1 MMFIIRRLLLTIP
14 ILLLV
19 SIMTFSLI
27 HMIPGDPARVI
38 LGEEATPEAYAALRT
53 ELGLDQPIVVQY
65 FSWLGKV
72 VTGDL
77 GISITDRVPVADLI
91 MQRLP
96 ATVELTIGTFLVA
109 ILIAFPAGILAAVRR
124 GTWIDY
130 TSTFTA
136 LGGMSIPSFWLAMMM
151 IIFFAVENQWLPS
164 SGYVPFSE
172 NPTQNLMA
180 MILPCL
186 ATGLRESAV
195 LMRMLRSSLLD
206 VVSMDFIRT
215 AKAKGLNEARTILG
229 HALRNAMVPVVTTSG
244 LMIAGLLG
252 GLVITE
258 SIFSIPGFGRLIVES
273 VFKRDYVT
281 VQGAILVSAILVVL
295 VNLIVDILYAVIDP
309 RIKAGKGAG
318 E

>member
-1 MMFIIRRLLLTIP
+1 MMFVVRRLLLTIP

-27 HMIPGDPARVI
+27 HLIPGDPARVI
-38 LGEEATPEAYAALRT
+38 LGQEATPEAYQALRA
-53 ELGLDQPIVVQY
+53 ELGLDKPILVQY

-72 VTGDL
+72 LQGDL
-77 GISITDRVPVADLI
+77 GVSITDRVPVSELI

-109 ILIAFPAGILAAVRR
+109 LLIAFPAGILAAVRR

-130 TSTFTA
+130 TSTFAA
-136 LGGMSIPSFWLAMMM
+136 LGGMSIPSFWLAMML
-151 IIFFAVENQWLPS
+151 IIYFAVENQWLPS

-172 NPTQNLMA
+172 NPAQNIMA

-195 LMRMLRSSLLD
+195 LMRMLRSSLLE
-206 VVSMDFIRT
+206 VVNMDFIRT
-215 AKAKGLNEARTILG
+215 AKAKGLNEVRTVLG
-229 HALRNAMVPVVTTSG
+229 HALRNALIPVVTTSG

-281 VQGAILVSAILVVL
+281 VQGAILVSAILVVV
-295 VNLIVDILYAVIDP
+295 VNLVVDLLYAVIDP
-309 RIKAGKGAG
+309 RIKAGKGAEG
-318 E
+318 

>member
-1 MMFIIRRLLLTIP
+1 MMFIVRRLLLTIP

-53 ELGLDQPIVVQY
+53 ELGLDQPIVMQY

-281 VQGAILVSAILVVL
+281 VQGAILVSAVLVVL

>member
-1 MMFIIRRLLLTIP
+1 
-14 ILLLV
+14 
-19 SIMTFSLI
+19 
-27 HMIPGDPARVI
+27 
-38 LGEEATPEAYAALRT
+38 
-53 ELGLDQPIVVQY
+53 
-65 FSWLGKV
+65 
-72 VTGDL
+72 L
-77 GISITDRVPVADLI
+77 GISITDRVPVSQLI

-151 IIFFAVENQWLPS
+151 IIFFAVNNQWLPS
-164 SGYVPFSE
+164 SGYVPFLE
-172 NPTQNLMA
+172 NPTQNLLA
-180 MILPCL
+180 MVLPCL

-281 VQGAILVSAILVVL
+281 VQGAILVSAVLVVI
-295 VNLIVDILYAVIDP
+295 VNLAVDILYAVIDP

>member
-1 MMFIIRRLLLTIP
+1 MMFVVRRLVLTIP

-38 LGEEATPEAYAALRT
+38 LGQEATPEAYQALRT
-53 ELGLDQPIVVQY
+53 ELGLDKPIVEQY

-77 GISITDRVPVADLI
+77 GMSITDRVPVFDLI
-91 MQRLP
+91 LQRLP

-124 GTWIDY
+124 GTWVDY

-164 SGYVPFSE
+164 SGYVPFME
-172 NPTQNLMA
+172 NPAQNLMA
-180 MILPCL
+180 MILPCV

-229 HALRNAMVPVVTTSG
+229 HALRNAMVPVITTSG

-309 RIKAGKGAG
+309 RIKSGKGAG

>member
-1 MMFIIRRLLLTIP
+1 MMFILRRLLLTIP

-19 SIMTFSLI
+19 SILTFSLI

-38 LGEEATPEAYAALRT
+38 LGQEATPEAYQALRT
-53 ELGLDQPIVVQY
+53 ELGLDKPIVEQY

-77 GISITDRVPVADLI
+77 GMSITDRVPVIDLI
-91 MQRLP
+91 IQRLP

-124 GTWIDY
+124 GTWVDY
-130 TSTFTA
+130 TSTFAA

-172 NPTQNLMA
+172 NPAQNLMA
-180 MILPCL
+180 MILPCV

-206 VVSMDFIRT
+206 VVNMDFIRT

-229 HALRNAMVPVVTTSG
+229 HALRNAMVPVITTSG

-295 VNLIVDILYAVIDP
+295 VNLVVDILYAVIDP
-309 RIKAGKGAG
+309 RIKSGKGAG

>member
-1 MMFIIRRLLLTIP
+1 MFVVRRLLLTIP

-19 SIMTFSLI
+19 SILTFSLI
-27 HMIPGDPARVI
+27 HLIPGDPARVI
-38 LGEEATPEAYAALRT
+38 LGQEATPEAYEALRA
-53 ELGLDQPIVVQY
+53 ELGLDKPIVVQY

-72 VTGDL
+72 LQGDL
-77 GISITDRVPVADLI
+77 GISITDRVPVSQLI

-109 ILIAFPAGILAAVRR
+109 ILIAFPTGILAAVRR
-124 GTWIDY
+124 GTWVDY
-130 TSTFTA
+130 TSTFAA
-136 LGGMSIPSFWLAMMM
+136 LGGMSIPSFWLAMML
-151 IIFFAVENQWLPS
+151 IIYFAVENQWLPS

-172 NPTQNLMA
+172 DPVRNLMA

-206 VVSMDFIRT
+206 VVNMDFIRT

-229 HALRNAMVPVVTTSG
+229 HALRNAMIPVVTTSG

-281 VQGAILVSAILVVL
+281 VQGAILVSAVLVVL

-318 E
+318 ES

>member
-1 MMFIIRRLLLTIP
+1 MFVVRRLLLTIP

-27 HMIPGDPARVI
+27 HLIPGDPARVI
-38 LGEEATPEAYAALRT
+38 LGQEATPEAYEALRK
-53 ELGLDQPIVVQY
+53 ELGLDKPIVVQY
-65 FSWLGKV
+65 FSWLGNV
-72 VTGDL
+72 LQGDL
-77 GISITDRVPVADLI
+77 GVSITDNVPVSDLI

-109 ILIAFPAGILAAVRR
+109 IVIAIPAGILAAARR
-124 GTWIDY
+124 GTWVDY
-130 TSTFTA
+130 TSTFAA
-136 LGGMSIPSFWLAMMM
+136 LGGMSIPSFWLAMML
-151 IIFFAVENQWLPS
+151 IIYFAVENQWLPS

-172 NPTQNLMA
+172 DPAKNLMA
-180 MILPCL
+180 MILPCV
-186 ATGLRESAV
+186 AAGLRESAV
-195 LMRMLRSSLLD
+195 LMRMLRSALLD
-206 VVSMDFIRT
+206 VVNMDFIRT
-215 AKAKGLNEARTILG
+215 AKAKGLNEVRTILG
-229 HALRNAMVPVVTTSG
+229 HALRNAMVPVVTASG
-244 LMIAGLLG
+244 LMVAGLLG

-281 VQGAILVSAILVVL
+281 VQGAILVAAVLVVV

-309 RIKAGKGAG
+309 RIKAGKGAS

>member
-1 MMFIIRRLLLTIP
+1 MMFVVRRLLLTIP

-19 SIMTFSLI
+19 SLMTFSLI
-27 HMIPGDPARVI
+27 HLIPGDPARVI
-38 LGEEATPEAYAALRT
+38 LGQEATPEAYQALRT
-53 ELGLDQPIVVQY
+53 ELGLDQPIAVQY
-65 FSWLGKV
+65 FSWLGRV
-72 VTGDL
+72 LQGDL
-77 GISITDRVPVADLI
+77 GISITDRVPVSELI
-91 MQRLP
+91 KQRLP

-124 GTWIDY
+124 GTWMDY
-130 TSTFTA
+130 TSTFAA

-151 IIFFAVENQWLPS
+151 IIFFAVNNQWLPA
-164 SGYVPFSE
+164 SGYVPFLE
-172 NPTQNLMA
+172 DPKQNVLA
-180 MILPCL
+180 MVLPCL

-281 VQGAILVSAILVVL
+281 VQGAILVSAVLVVL
-295 VNLIVDILYAVIDP
+295 VNLAVDMLYAVIDP

-318 E
+318 D

>member
-1 MMFIIRRLLLTIP
+1 MFVVRRLLLTIP

-27 HMIPGDPARVI
+27 HLIPGDPARVI
-38 LGEEATPEAYAALRT
+38 LGQEATPEAYAALRA
-53 ELGLDQPIVVQY
+53 ELGLDKPIVVQY

-72 VTGDL
+72 LQGDL
-77 GISITDRVPVADLI
+77 GISITDRVPVSQLI

-109 ILIAFPAGILAAVRR
+109 ILIAFPTGILAAVRR
-124 GTWIDY
+124 GTWVDY
-130 TSTFTA
+130 TSTFAA
-136 LGGMSIPSFWLAMMM
+136 LGGMSIPSFWLAMML
-151 IIFFAVENQWLPS
+151 IIYFAVENQWLPS

-172 NPTQNLMA
+172 DPVRNLMA

-195 LMRMLRSSLLD
+195 LMRMIRSSLLD
-206 VVSMDFIRT
+206 VVNMDFIRT

-229 HALRNAMVPVVTTSG
+229 HALRNAMIPVVTTSG

-281 VQGAILVSAILVVL
+281 VQGAILVSAVLVVL